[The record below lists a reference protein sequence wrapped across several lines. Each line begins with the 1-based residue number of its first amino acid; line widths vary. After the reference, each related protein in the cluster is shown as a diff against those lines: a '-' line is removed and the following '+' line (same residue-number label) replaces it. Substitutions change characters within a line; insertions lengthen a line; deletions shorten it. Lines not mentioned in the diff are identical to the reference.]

1 MNDRDVSKNTL
12 PNADKDPETYP
23 YTYQAVIN
31 ILGGGKDE
39 LQVSY
44 FADTI
49 CGLVNHL
56 KKHREDP
63 GSAKLFEIY
72 RGRETL
78 IPSWCYIGKD
88 GKWMTRR
95 ELCFP
100 MTTRYGEPGREGS
113 CPFRFRSHI
122 VT

>member
-1 MNDRDVSKNTL
+1 MTHKDESTAAQPD
-12 PNADKDPETYP
+12 ADQDPDTYP

-31 ILGGGKDE
+31 ILGGSNDE
-39 LQVSY
+39 LRVSY

-63 GSAKLFEIY
+63 SSARLFEIY
-72 RGRETL
+72 QGRQTL
-78 IPSWCYIGKD
+78 IPSWCYIGGD
-88 GKWMTRR
+88 GKWMTRAQ
-95 ELCFP
+95 LCHP
-100 MTTRYGEPGREGS
+100 MTKRYGEPSKEGS

>member
-1 MNDRDVSKNTL
+1 MTDRESTIMAQ
-12 PNADKDPETYP
+12 PSADKDHEVYP

-31 ILGGGKDE
+31 ILGGTNDE

-63 GSAKLFEIY
+63 ASARLFEVY

-88 GKWMTRR
+88 GKWLPRR
-95 ELCFP
+95 ALCYP
-100 MTTRYGEPGREGS
+100 MTTRYGEPSREGS
-113 CPFRFRSHI
+113 CPFRYRSHI